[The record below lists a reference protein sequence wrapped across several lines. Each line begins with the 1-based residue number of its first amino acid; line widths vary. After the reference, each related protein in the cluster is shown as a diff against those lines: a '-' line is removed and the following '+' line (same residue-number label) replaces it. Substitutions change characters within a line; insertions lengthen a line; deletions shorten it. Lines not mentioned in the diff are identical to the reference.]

1 MTKKILLS
9 LVSVLALSTSY
20 KSSDSAKS
28 VSTKEAKSDTSAYVA
43 LPEVNVEKSSLSQ
56 IVLSSYNRLDFSK
69 ANELS
74 FEVFEKAMTGF
85 ENLKKAGEIKEETV
99 LLTVLDFSKSSNEKR
114 LWVINTKTGAI
125 LFNALVAH
133 GKNTGEEFAQNFSN
147 TESSLQSSLG
157 FYRTDL
163 TYQGGNGYSLKL
175 HGLDKGYND
184 AAFRRAIVMHGANY
198 VNENFAKQHKRIG
211 RSWGCPAVSTEL
223 AKPIINTIKDGSV
236 LFIYYP
242 DQSYLNETR
251 WLKS

>member
-9 LVSVLALSTSY
+9 LISVLALSTSY
-20 KSSDSAKS
+20 KSSDSATTADK
-28 VSTKEAKSDTSAYVA
+28 KSDTSAFA
-43 LPEVNVEKSSLSQ
+43 AFNEVDPTKNSVSNT
-56 IVLSSYNRLDFSK
+56 VLSSYNRLDFS
-69 ANELS
+69 NVQTLS
-74 FEVFEKAMTGF
+74 FDVFEKAMTGF
-85 ENLKKAGEIKEETV
+85 ENLKRAGEIKEETV
-99 LLTVLDFSKSSNEKR
+99 LLTVCDFSKSSNEKR
-114 LWVINTKTGAI
+114 LWVINTETGEI

-133 GKNTGEEFAQNFSN
+133 GKNTGDEFATNFSN
-147 TESSLQSSLG
+147 RESSLQSSLG

-198 VNENFAKQHKRIG
+198 VNENFAKQHRRIG
-211 RSWGCPAVSTEL
+211 RSWGCPAVSSQL

-242 DQSYLNETR
+242 DQNYLKDTK